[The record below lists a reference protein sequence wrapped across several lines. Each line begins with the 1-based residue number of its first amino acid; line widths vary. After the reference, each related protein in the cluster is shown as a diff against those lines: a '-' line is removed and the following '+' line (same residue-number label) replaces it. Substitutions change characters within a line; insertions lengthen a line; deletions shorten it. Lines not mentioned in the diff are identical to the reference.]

1 MTDKPST
8 PPDPTATT
16 PSTAPDFERALGELE
31 ATVDKLEHGDLS
43 LEDALKHFER
53 GVALTRDCQSAL
65 KLAEQKVE
73 ILLQKSAT
81 ATPEPFEPDDE

>member
-1 MTDKPST
+1 VTAKPAPDDT
-8 PPDPTATT
+8 PP
-16 PSTAPDFERALGELE
+16 PDFERSLGELE

-81 ATPEPFEPDDE
+81 AAPEPFEPDDE

>member
-1 MTDKPST
+1 M
-8 PPDPTATT
+8 TAT
-16 PSTAPDFERALGELE
+16 PANPPDFERALGELE

-53 GVALTRDCQSAL
+53 GVALARDCQSSL

-73 ILLQKSAT
+73 ILLRKTEA
-81 ATPEPFEPDDE
+81 AEPVPFEPDE

>member
-1 MTDKPST
+1 MTET
-8 PPDPTATT
+8 PANPA
-16 PSTAPDFERALGELE
+16 DFERALGELE

-53 GVALTRDCQSAL
+53 GVALARDCQASL
-65 KLAEQKVE
+65 KHAEQKVE

-81 ATPEPFEPDDE
+81 AVPEPFEPGDA

>member
-1 MTDKPST
+1 MTATPAT
-8 PPDPTATT
+8 PPD
-16 PSTAPDFERALGELE
+16 FEHALGELE

-53 GVALTRDCQSAL
+53 GVALARDCQAAL
-65 KLAEQKVE
+65 KQAEQKVE

-81 ATPEPFEPDDE
+81 AAAEPFEPDDA